1 MAYDA
6 GNFSSQEMSGN
17 APFFDNDP
25 MLRPRNLRIQ
35 SVDEGQL
42 DASLKEKLIVLQ
54 QLKQRAVDSED
65 FDTAIE
71 LKEIT
76 DKLKLIGSDL
86 KMLELRKQ
94 EAIDGE
100 DFETAK
106 ALKVQVERLR

>member
-1 MAYDA
+1 M
-6 GNFSSQEMSGN
+6 
-17 APFFDNDP
+17 
-25 MLRPRNLRIQ
+25 
-35 SVDEGQL
+35 
-42 DASLKEKLIVLQ
+42 
-54 QLKQRAVDSED
+54 DSED

-86 KMLELRKQ
+86 KMLEVRKQ

-106 ALKVQVERLR
+106 ALKL